1 MFFSL
6 LLIIS
11 TQASAGDEGVKI
23 GTLTIKAIP
32 GSGKNLLIQSSV
44 KVKAV
49 FKDQAGNEEH
59 YIGEMGIKLGVD
71 FSYKTEEKL
80 GYLVFSPS
88 MDYKTGSYALQGKYF
103 GTEASATVGAG
114 VSAQM
119 LLGGFEDSFTL
130 QPLAIGVNEG
140 VGASL
145 GLGYL
150 YLQKNPQ

>member
-1 MFFSL
+1 M
-6 LLIIS
+6 
-11 TQASAGDEGVKI
+11 
-23 GTLTIKAIP
+23 
-32 GSGKNLLIQSSV
+32 
-44 KVKAV
+44 
-49 FKDQAGNEEH
+49 
-59 YIGEMGIKLGVD
+59 
-71 FSYKTEEKL
+71 
-80 GYLVFSPS
+80 
-88 MDYKTGSYALQGKYF
+88 QGKYF